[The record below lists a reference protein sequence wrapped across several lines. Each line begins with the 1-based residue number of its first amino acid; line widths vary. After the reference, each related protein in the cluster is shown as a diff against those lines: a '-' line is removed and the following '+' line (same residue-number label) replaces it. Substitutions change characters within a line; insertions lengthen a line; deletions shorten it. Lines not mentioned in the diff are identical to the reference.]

1 MRVSVLDQSI
11 AAAGRPQGQA
21 IRDTLALAQRCD
33 TLGYH
38 RFWVSEHHSHPTIV
52 GTAPEILIAA
62 IATHTRTIRVGSAG
76 VMLPH
81 YAPLKVAEQFRVLDA
96 LAPGRIDL
104 GLGRAPGSDGR
115 TAYALNPM
123 AGERPA
129 QFPNDVADLDA
140 WVHGEPLSAGHP
152 YGAVEAMPKGDTA
165 PELWILGSS
174 TYGAQVAA
182 HFGLPYSFAW
192 FFTDGRGGQEALDIY
207 RTHYRPSARHPKP
220 NAGICVWAL
229 AADTEEEAQ
238 HHYSSRA
245 RWQLYRDRGIYLP
258 LDPPEVAMAYEYT
271 GAEAARIAELRRT
284 SMVGA
289 APEVAAR
296 IRDLAGRVGVDELA
310 IVTWAHD
317 ERARHV
323 SYSLL
328 ARELGLAERPLGA
341 AAAE

>member
-11 AAAGRPQGQA
+11 AASGRPQGQA

-33 TLGYH
+33 ALGYH

-115 TAYALNPM
+115 TAFALNPL
-123 AGERPA
+123 ANERPA

-140 WVHGEPLSAGHP
+140 WVHGEKLAEGHP

-165 PELWILGSS
+165 PEIWILGSS

-207 RTHYRPSARHPKP
+207 RTHYKPSARHPQP

-229 AADTEEEAQ
+229 AAATDEEAQ

-258 LDPPEVAMAYEYT
+258 LDPPDEAMRHDYT
-271 GAEAARIAELRRT
+271 GAELARIAELRRT
-284 SMVGA
+284 ALVGA
-289 APEVAAR
+289 APAVADR
-296 IRDLAGRVGVDELA
+296 IRELAGRVGIDELA

-317 ERARHV
+317 EKARHD
-323 SYSLL
+323 SYTLL
-328 ARELGLAERPLGA
+328 ARELGLTPRPEGA
-341 AAAE
+341 ATAG